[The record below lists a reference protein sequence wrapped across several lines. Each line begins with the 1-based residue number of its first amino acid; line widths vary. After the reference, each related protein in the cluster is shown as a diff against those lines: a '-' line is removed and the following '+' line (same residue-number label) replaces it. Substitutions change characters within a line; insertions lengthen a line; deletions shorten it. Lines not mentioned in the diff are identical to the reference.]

1 MAEVKQIWCE
11 EDKKFYPET
20 KTENGRRY
28 KLDPTTFVY
37 LEQMELGLT
46 AEEQELM
53 NEPIGQWGE
62 KWRKLMEEMHPERIP
77 SLQGRLLWKLIPR
90 QIDSKAWELRQTL
103 KTQYAKKTLFDRVHG
118 VDSVGEHIRYDSGQR
133 DNGNGS
139 AGSHRVNERVS
150 TPMICHYS

>member
-62 KWRKLMEEMHPERIP
+62 KWRKLMEEMHPEQIP
-77 SLQGRLLWKLIPR
+77 SLQGRLLWELIPR
-90 QIDSKAWELRQTL
+90 QIDREAWELRQTL
-103 KTQYAKKTLFDRVHG
+103 KTQYAKKYPRPTEFKEKRTREKTLGLTADREIMETVVLG
-118 VDSVGEHIRYDSGQR
+118 HI
-133 DNGNGS
+133 
-139 AGSHRVNERVS
+139 E
-150 TPMICHYS
+150 

>member
-20 KTENGRRY
+20 KTENGRTY

-46 AEEQELM
+46 DEEQELM

-62 KWRKLMEEMHPERIP
+62 KWRKLMEEMHPEQIP
-77 SLQGRLLWKLIPR
+77 SLQGRLLWELIPR
-90 QIDSKAWELRQTL
+90 RIDREAWELRQTL
-103 KTQYAKKTLFDRVHG
+103 KTQYAKKYPRPTEFNELRTWENTFGLTADREIMETVVLG
-118 VDSVGEHIRYDSGQR
+118 HI
-133 DNGNGS
+133 
-139 AGSHRVNERVS
+139 E
-150 TPMICHYS
+150 

>member
-62 KWRKLMEEMHPERIP
+62 KWRKLMEEMLPEQIP
-77 SLQGRLLWKLIPR
+77 SLQGRLLWELIPR
-90 QIDSKAWELRQTL
+90 QIDREAWELRQTL
-103 KTQYAKKTLFDRVHG
+103 KTQYAKKYPRPTEFNELRKWENTFGLTADREIMETVVLG
-118 VDSVGEHIRYDSGQR
+118 HI
-133 DNGNGS
+133 
-139 AGSHRVNERVS
+139 E
-150 TPMICHYS
+150 

>member
-20 KTENGRRY
+20 KTENGRTY

-46 AEEQELM
+46 DEEQELM

-62 KWRKLMEEMHPERIP
+62 KWRKLMEEMHPEQIP
-77 SLQGRLLWKLIPR
+77 SLQGRLLWELIPR
-90 QIDSKAWELRQTL
+90 RIDREAWELRQTL
-103 KTQYAKKTLFDRVHG
+103 KTQYAKKYPRPTEWGELRAWENTFGLTADREIMETVVLG
-118 VDSVGEHIRYDSGQR
+118 HI
-133 DNGNGS
+133 
-139 AGSHRVNERVS
+139 E
-150 TPMICHYS
+150 

>member
-20 KTENGRRY
+20 KTENGRTY

-62 KWRKLMEEMHPERIP
+62 KWRKLMEEMHPEQIP
-77 SLQGRLLWKLIPR
+77 SLQGRLLWELIPR
-90 QIDSKAWELRQTL
+90 QIDREAWELRQTL
-103 KTQYAKKTLFDRVHG
+103 KTQYAKKYPRPTEWGELRTWENTFGLTADREIMETVVLG
-118 VDSVGEHIRYDSGQR
+118 HI
-133 DNGNGS
+133 
-139 AGSHRVNERVS
+139 E
-150 TPMICHYS
+150 